1 MPVNGMWGRTAGSPV
16 EKESDK
22 KKETNTAPEEKEEEA
37 ATCTVCSRGSHAPLP
52 SLSVLDNK
60 DIVFVLLLVCTGL
73 LLLTV
78 KLLFEVRASLD
89 LVLHLKWG
97 RRARVVYDSGGR
109 GI

>member
-22 KKETNTAPEEKEEEA
+22 KEETNAQKEEG
-37 ATCTVCSRGSHAPLP
+37 ATCTVCSRGSQHPLP
-52 SLSVLDNK
+52 SLSILDNK